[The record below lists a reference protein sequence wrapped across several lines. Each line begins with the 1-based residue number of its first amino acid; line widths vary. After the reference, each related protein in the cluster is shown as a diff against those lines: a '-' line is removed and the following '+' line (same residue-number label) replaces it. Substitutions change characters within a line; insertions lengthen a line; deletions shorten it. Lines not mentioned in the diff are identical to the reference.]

1 MSSALIIGDGPG
13 GLGAALYLAKNEI
26 KTTVFGQ
33 NETPM
38 HYAMLYNYLG
48 IPEMTGTEF
57 QKIARQQVTD
67 LGANLIEA
75 EVKEITK
82 NLVLQFLNASESFPL
97 YCFLFVKL
105 TDKKTFDL
113 RPK

>member
-57 QKIARQQVTD
+57 QKIAQDNLSRHSRSHLLLSSYEAKSRD
-67 LGANLIEA
+67 ANL
-75 EVKEITK
+75 
-82 NLVLQFLNASESFPL
+82 QS
-97 YCFLFVKL
+97 
-105 TDKKTFDL
+105 
-113 RPK
+113 